1 MTPGASAALLP
12 QRAPVESREFGRT
25 DTRSSADGARRA
37 ALDAAA
43 LHRSD
48 SAEGAQRLVLAAAFG
63 GFCLCFMTTAAPAVG
78 APSLRTGAAAGV
90 STSRARPPTRTHSV
104 LPSAAR
110 LDRGFSSSP
119 VSNRLSQS
127 Q

>member
-1 MTPGASAALLP
+1 MTPAVSAALLP
-12 QRAPVESREFGRT
+12 LRGPAEIRECGPTDSRCL
-25 DTRSSADGARRA
+25 ADGTHSAV
-37 ALDAAA
+37 LPAAA
-43 LHRSD
+43 VQPPD
-48 SAEGAQRLVLAAAFG
+48 AAEGAQRLVLAAAFG

-90 STSRARPPTRTHSV
+90 STSRARPPTRTHFV